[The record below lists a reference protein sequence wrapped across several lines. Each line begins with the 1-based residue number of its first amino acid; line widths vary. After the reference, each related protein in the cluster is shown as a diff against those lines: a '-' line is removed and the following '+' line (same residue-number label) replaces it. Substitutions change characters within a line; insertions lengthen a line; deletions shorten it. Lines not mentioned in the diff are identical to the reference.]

1 MSCPL
6 RRFDDVKLQTPSR
19 PTNTAA
25 VKELADRLAAMKQE
39 RQKQNG
45 MWLSEESQ
53 TETPFFA
60 SSTRD
65 AAKTQNQKERR

>member
-25 VKELADRLAAMKQE
+25 VKELADRLAAMNKE
-39 RQKQNG
+39 RQQQDG
-45 MWLSEESQ
+45 MWLPEEPKI
-53 TETPFFA
+53 TA
-60 SSTRD
+60 LTRD
-65 AAKTQNQKERR
+65 VGAAPSKQKETQRR

>member
-25 VKELADRLAAMKQE
+25 VKELADRLAAMNKE
-39 RQKQNG
+39 RQQQDG
-45 MWLSEESQ
+45 MWLQEEPKI
-53 TETPFFA
+53 TTL
-60 SSTRD
+60 TRD
-65 AAKTQNQKERR
+65 VGAAPSKQKETQRR